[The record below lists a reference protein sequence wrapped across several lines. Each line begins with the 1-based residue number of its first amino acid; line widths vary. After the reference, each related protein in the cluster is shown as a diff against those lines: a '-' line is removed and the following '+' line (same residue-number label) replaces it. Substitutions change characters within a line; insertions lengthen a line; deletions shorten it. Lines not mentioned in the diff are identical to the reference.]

1 MTPLTSVDC
10 TRCNLMSFDLVSS
23 LSLSPIGWL
32 TFVVERQSQFSG
44 LLYRFC
50 VSVRTSSDSYSL
62 ISPWTIF
69 AKCWLTGGPFLLSSL
84 KSFAISDSTSSPL
97 AQSTDLWALLCSV
110 QLNQMSDLLKMFLT
124 PWQQFFADEWPGQ
137 LVHLVAPFAILRLL
151 LLDSPPLRFSRDAF
165 ISPKDLVMVDF
176 KEGREEK
183 SKSLTVPI
191 AATWSSRQLAP
202 CQFRRCPVWFV
213 LRKFSAKKFL
223 CSQWALADYCL
234 GAFILE
240 GKMRVLLRILPFF
253 LEKYFPWPIPAN
265 AEYALI
271 SRTASAF
278 SRDFKV
284 RIMTRQNLN
293 FSMLA

>member
-1 MTPLTSVDC
+1 
-10 TRCNLMSFDLVSS
+10 MSFNLVSS
-23 LSLSPIGWL
+23 LSLSPIRWL

-44 LLYRFC
+44 LLYRFS
-50 VSVRTSSDSYSL
+50 VSVRTSSDSFSL

-69 AKCWLTGGPFLLSSL
+69 AQIAHLRHWLLGG
-84 KSFAISDSTSSPL
+84 
-97 AQSTDLWALLCSV
+97 AQSSDLSALLCSV
-110 QLNQMSDLLKMFLT
+110 QLSQISDLLKMFLT

-137 LVHLVAPFAILRLL
+137 LVHLVALFAILRLL

-191 AATWSSRQLAP
+191 AATWSSRQLTP

-253 LEKYFPWPIPAN
+253 LEKYFPWPTPAN

-293 FSMLA
+293 FFMLA